1 MAKITGDIVVDK
13 ERCKGCE
20 VCLAACP
27 VQSIGMSKEVNN
39 KGYHF
44 MMTVNG
50 ECIGCA
56 SCAIMCPDG
65 AITVYKA
72 KV

>member
-1 MAKITGDIVVDK
+1 MAKIVGDIVVDR
-13 ERCKGCE
+13 EICKGCE

-27 VQSIGMSKEVNN
+27 VQAIGMSKEVNN

-56 SCAIMCPDG
+56 NCAIMCPDG

-72 KV
+72 KI